1 LSKVLDGA
9 INRPPYEAP
18 RRRSFLKR
26 SVAAAAGLGAFVA
39 APGWVLANWR
49 GADVKRSSAAPT
61 APALETPI
69 VAYVRDAAKGEVV
82 LLVGETEVVRKD
94 RSLAAHLIECCQA

>member
-1 LSKVLDGA
+1 MSEDRGHGL
-9 INRPPYEAP
+9 P
-18 RRRSFLKR
+18 RRSFLKR
-26 SVAAAAGLGAFVA
+26 SVGAAAGLGAFVA

-49 GADVKRSSAAPT
+49 GADGKSSAPAT
-61 APALETPI
+61 VPALETPM

>member
-1 LSKVLDGA
+1 MSEDRGHGL
-9 INRPPYEAP
+9 P
-18 RRRSFLKR
+18 RRSFLKR
-26 SVAAAAGLGAFVA
+26 GAVAVVGLGAFAA

-49 GADVKRSSAAPT
+49 GGDVKSSAAST
-61 APALETPI
+61 APALETPM

-94 RSLAAHLIECCQA
+94 RSLAAHLIECCQV